1 MIEGEPTEFSADLAL
16 LRDGA
21 ERWPNAQGLRLRER
35 LGRLDTGTLNDRE
48 PPACLDPGKPTKV
61 LKRFEDWPAHR
72 RPQANSPQGRRR
84 SSGRAGSNQGR
95 LCPVFAG
102 MTTI

>member
-35 LGRLDTGTLNDRE
+35 WDGWTRE
-48 PPACLDPGKPTKV
+48 PFTTESRQPVSIWEKPTRV
-61 LKRFEDWPAHR
+61 LKT
-72 RPQANSPQGRRR
+72 
-84 SSGRAGSNQGR
+84 
-95 LCPVFAG
+95 L
-102 MTTI
+102 